1 MRYEQGWSPCLCV
14 TVPTSFKW
22 CSTCATQQK
31 MSLKSVSLTPEV
43 CWLHSKWEES
53 CRFSSLFRGIYWL
66 SSTDIGGG
74 LKKNELGLTSII
86 IYWLRLLLCCKSKE
100 RGTLIDSV
108 LFFCVFI
115 LVLLC
120 TDFVCCTWV
129 TSTRIAFYISTAT
142 LWPFKSTFRII
153 KGSIVHL

>member
-1 MRYEQGWSPCLCV
+1 MYAMRYEQGWSPCLCV
-14 TVPTSFKW
+14 TVPMSFKW

-86 IYWLRLLLCCKSKE
+86 IYWLRLQLCCKSKE
-100 RGTLIDSV
+100 RGTLIVSYSFAY
-108 LFFCVFI
+108 LS
-115 LVLLC
+115 LC
-120 TDFVCCTWV
+120 TFMYRLCVLHLGDIHKDNLLYQH
-129 TSTRIAFYISTAT
+129 SNT
-142 LWPFKSTFRII
+142 LTI
-153 KGSIVHL
+153 

>member
-1 MRYEQGWSPCLCV
+1 MRYEQGWSPCLRV

-53 CRFSSLFRGIYWL
+53 CRFSSLFRRIYWL
-66 SSTDIGGG
+66 SSTNIGGG

-86 IYWLRLLLCCKSKE
+86 IYWLRLQLCCKRKE
-100 RGTLIDSV
+100 RGTLIVSYSFAY
-108 LFFCVFI
+108 LS

-129 TSTRIAFYISTAT
+129 TSTKITFYISTAT
-142 LWPFKSTFRII
+142 LWPFKSPLGFI
-153 KGSIVHL
+153 KGSTLRL